1 MLLLDILKLLELL
14 RIQSNQI
21 LSYKVRI
28 GAENDGGFIL
38 IDNLK
43 HITKLYSLYDVFPHT
58 FPFENEFVKYTHATA
73 HFYNHKFIPQCL
85 EENNDLQN
93 SQMIL
98 KINQQDISFLV
109 NLSEGILNKFEQI
122 VLTLYSVTSDV
133 LSKIQI
139 ISKLN
144 SLFHLVHIH
153 GNNNFPL
160 TTNLPYFKIPD
171 TFEITFIRKNSYT
184 LYNDTSVPIP
194 LHFFPTNFD
203 SPNNSM
209 KPDHSLSFYPF
220 KDYYFSLSTIPSRMH
235 NIKNVIESLLNQ
247 VIKPK
252 KIFIH
257 IPRVYRRF
265 PLVEIVLPNLSEYP
279 AVEIV
284 RCSDYGS
291 ATKFL
296 PMMFIDEVKA
306 DDNIIIV
313 DDDHRYDPMLGIK
326 LIDLVDRYPNSA
338 SCMFGVTNALYFKDR
353 SWNTMN
359 NTQDLFPSGFRGHQ
373 EGYIDV
379 FEGFSGVC
387 LQKRFFTEEVLF
399 FPLPDIYAHD
409 DIWLSANVLKNGFKI
424 VVSGDTVKN
433 EPFQDKVDALC
444 LDTQTFVKS
453 ANLLTYLQTYFHIY
467 Q

>member
-284 RCSDYGS
+284 RCSD
-291 ATKFL
+291 
-296 PMMFIDEVKA
+296 
-306 DDNIIIV
+306 
-313 DDDHRYDPMLGIK
+313 
-326 LIDLVDRYPNSA
+326 
-338 SCMFGVTNALYFKDR
+338 
-353 SWNTMN
+353 
-359 NTQDLFPSGFRGHQ
+359 
-373 EGYIDV
+373 
-379 FEGFSGVC
+379 
-387 LQKRFFTEEVLF
+387 
-399 FPLPDIYAHD
+399 
-409 DIWLSANVLKNGFKI
+409 
-424 VVSGDTVKN
+424 
-433 EPFQDKVDALC
+433 
-444 LDTQTFVKS
+444 
-453 ANLLTYLQTYFHIY
+453 
-467 Q
+467 